1 MSKKSPINIVM
12 SSLIL
17 ENIGYIILLL
27 FFGILYSLDSF
38 QTYQNVFIMGSNIIL
53 KHMEGVFFMFLS
65 GKLSSLNFFN
75 PFYIVFQ
82 ICYVNKFETNLMYI
96 VPKNTFKGV

>member
-53 KHMEGVFFMFLS
+53 KHM
-65 GKLSSLNFFN
+65 
-75 PFYIVFQ
+75 
-82 ICYVNKFETNLMYI
+82 
-96 VPKNTFKGV
+96 